1 MNTRILLGKLWRDW
15 RGPLALAC
23 LVLGTYEL
31 LWCKIADRIYRQ
43 VMPLINEVFALARLT
58 PWAIKTLEK
67 RFWEGPGQIVYALLG
82 GDLVNLNDPATVLTI
97 GYVHPFVQFVL
108 CVWGVGRGS
117 AALAGELERGTMELL
132 LAQPIS
138 RRQLVYTHLL
148 LDLLTLP
155 LVPTAMLIGTA
166 LGVWLLALPGVVL
179 SSYAIAAT
187 NLMTLAF
194 SVSGLTLIASA
205 LGRSRWKV
213 AGGVLLLLL
222 VMFLVNLFGQLWP
235 PLEPYRPAT
244 LFFYFQPQLHI
255 LQNSWWVQVPN
266 FSWSVCPPLVLGSLG
281 LAGYLLAGE
290 IFHRRDLPA
299 PL

>member
-1 MNTRILLGKLWRDW
+1 MTIPALAGKLWRDW
-15 RGPLALAC
+15 RAPLILASV
-23 LVLGTYEL
+23 VLAAYEL
-31 LWCKIADRIYRQ
+31 LWCKITDRVYRQ
-43 VMPLINEVFALARLT
+43 VMPLVNEVFELARLT

-82 GDLVNLNDPATVLTI
+82 GDLVDLNDPATVLTI

-108 CVWGVGRGS
+108 CLWGVGRGS

-138 RRQLVYTHLL
+138 RRQIVYAHLL

-155 LVPTAMLIGTA
+155 LLAASMLSATA
-166 LGVWLLALPGVVL
+166 LGVWLLALPGVHIRG
-179 SSYAIAAT
+179 YFIAAT
-187 NLMTLAF
+187 NLITFAFAITGFTL
-194 SVSGLTLIASA
+194 VASA
-205 LGRSRWKV
+205 LGRSRWRV
-213 AGGVLLLLL
+213 AGGVLLVLL

-235 PLEPYRPAT
+235 ALQPYRPAT

-255 LQNSWWVQVPN
+255 LQNTWWPRIPN
-266 FSWSVCPPLVLGSLG
+266 FSWSVCPPLVLSSIG
-281 LAGYLLAGE
+281 LVGYILAAE